1 MGSLVVF
8 DACEAATK
16 TRQWVQASEFEEPP
30 FSVLVA
36 TDGAA
41 LTHLR
46 EVLEADRRPPVQRD
60 ERVAGL
66 LPDVRLVT
74 SDARL

>member
-8 DACEAATK
+8 DACEAASK
-16 TRQWVQASEFEEPP
+16 TRQWVEASEFEEPP

-41 LTHLR
+41 L
-46 EVLEADRRPPVQRD
+46 EADRRPTVQRD

-66 LPDVRLVT
+66 LPDLRLVT

>member
-1 MGSLVVF
+1 MLVKQPVKPGNGSKRANFKNRLL
-8 DACEAATK
+8 
-16 TRQWVQASEFEEPP
+16 FEGPP

-36 TDGAA
+36 IDGAA
-41 LTHLR
+41 LTHLG